1 MTYDPKQHHRRSIR
15 WFGYDY
21 AEAGAYFVTLCVEG
35 HLCLFGEIVGDA
47 MRMNE
52 AGCMVQTTWDELPGH
67 YPGVETDAFV
77 VMPNHIHGIIRLC
90 ERPVGAGPRACPAS
104 EVSVRTG
111 RKGQPR
117 GAAPT
122 RIDGRGATGA
132 LSLGDVVQRFKML
145 TTKRY
150 ANGVRQQG
158 WPVFRGRLWQR
169 NYYEHVIRGEES
181 LNRIR
186 RYIADNPASWAFDEE
201 NPQARETRPNGS

>member
-21 AEAGAYFVTLCVEG
+21 GQSGAYFVTLCVQG
-35 HLCLFGEIVGDA
+35 HLCLFGEIVSDS
-47 MRMNE
+47 MRMND
-52 AGCMVQTTWDELPGH
+52 AGRMVQATWDELPSH

-90 ERPVGAGPRACPAS
+90 GRSVGAGPCACPDS
-104 EVSVRTG
+104 EANVRTG
-111 RKGQPR
+111 GKGQPR

-122 RIDGRGATGA
+122 QGDGVCITGPM
-132 LSLGDVVQRFKML
+132 SLGEVILRFKTL

-150 ANGVRQQG
+150 ADAVKQQG
-158 WPVFRGRLWQR
+158 WPAFRGRLWQR
-169 NYYEHVIRGEES
+169 NYYEHVIRSEES

-201 NPQARETRPNGS
+201 NPQAKKQHPNGS